1 MLIGSM
7 MCMDMV
13 SSPYRHTQSR
23 GVRLWCGGEYCSRL
37 AIFLDVET
45 LKHFF
50 SVGRLVAR
58 THARYGVV
66 STSLTVNVSQSI
78 PKSSSII
85 LYKFDDYTLF
95 AKKKN
100 HLIL

>member
-23 GVRLWCGGEYCSRL
+23 GVRLWCGSEYCSRL
-37 AIFLDVET
+37 AIFLDVEM

-50 SVGRLVAR
+50 FLWADSW
-58 THARYGVV
+58 HARYGVGAPA
-66 STSLTVNVSQSI
+66 TRSQRGSRRESI
-78 PKSSSII
+78 
-85 LYKFDDYTLF
+85 
-95 AKKKN
+95 
-100 HLIL
+100 

>member
-1 MLIGSM
+1 
-7 MCMDMV
+7 MV
-13 SSPYRHTQSR
+13 AEYIYQNKVATQSR

-66 STSLTVNVSQSI
+66 STSLTVNVPQSISQSI
-78 PKSSSII
+78 TVNP
-85 LYKFDDYTLF
+85 LC
-95 AKKKN
+95 KKRKPSN
-100 HLIL
+100 SMGNPRD

>member
-23 GVRLWCGGEYCSRL
+23 GVRLWCGSEYCSRL
-37 AIFLDVET
+37 AIFLDVEM

-50 SVGRLVAR
+50 FCGPTRG
-58 THARYGVV
+58 THAMEWEHQPHGLNVAHAV
-66 STSLTVNVSQSI
+66 SRSETGGLNFR
-78 PKSSSII
+78 
-85 LYKFDDYTLF
+85 LYYIKENLEIY
-95 AKKKN
+95 KY
-100 HLIL
+100 